1 MTDLDEA
8 NAIVYAV
15 NHGARVIN
23 LSVGGPDSSETE
35 LRGVEYAAARGVL
48 LVAAVGNEFEDGNP
62 VEYPAA
68 LLQPAGSNG
77 RGGVGLAVAASTA
90 AGERAFFSNTGTYV
104 SLAAPGESVFGAVAS
119 ESSTSAYPRIPLPGS
134 TAGLYGL
141 GSGTSFAAP
150 QVAGAAA
157 LVMAANPLL
166 KPGQVAE
173 ILEESASGRGSW
185 TPTLGY
191 GILDAAGAVARAQGR
206 PSITLSGVRRG
217 GRVRLSWSA
226 SAATRFRLSVA
237 VGGGESRV
245 LLVSTIRTRAT
256 YVLLTGRSYVF
267 TVTTLAADG
276 ADAAA
281 SSFSIRG

>member
-1 MTDLDEA
+1 MIAT
-8 NAIVYAV
+8 VTV
-15 NHGARVIN
+15 
-23 LSVGGPDSSETE
+23 P
-35 LRGVEYAAARGVL
+35 
-48 LVAAVGNEFEDGNP
+48 
-62 VEYPAA
+62 
-68 LLQPAGSNG
+68 
-77 RGGVGLAVAASTA
+77 
-90 AGERAFFSNTGTYV
+90 
-104 SLAAPGESVFGAVAS
+104 
-119 ESSTSAYPRIPLPGS
+119 
-134 TAGLYGL
+134 
-141 GSGTSFAAP
+141 
-150 QVAGAAA
+150 AA

-281 SSFSIRG
+281 SSFSRHRNPLPFPAESVIGPGSRRTLNICALTPP